1 MGCRLTF
8 AAAHFSE
15 QMLFLPHRIEN
26 RGILEG
32 LAMEYLNTFI
42 VPVIVG
48 LCLVVGYLI
57 KHTTGADNRFIPLV
71 VTVLVAS
78 LAVWMNWPHFT
89 PEVLLGGA
97 VSGLASTGM
106 HQMFKQW
113 IDGERR

>member
-26 RGILEG
+26 RGIQEG

-71 VTVLVAS
+71 VTVLGAS
-78 LAVWMNWPHFT
+78 LAVWMNWPHIT